1 MNNKALSHVALYTSD
16 FDRSIDFYT
25 NGLGMKLVRQWGT
38 PERRTAL
45 YDFGNGTG
53 LELFER
59 SNVTKDIPDTA
70 CTGAY
75 WHYAIEVDDVEQAY
89 QQALDHGAT
98 VRSEP
103 YTCHND
109 AKPTDMDARIAFV
122 FGPDHEL
129 IEFYRWLTADEIRR
143 ERG

>member
-59 SNVTKDIPDTA
+59 SNVKKDIPDTA